1 MSVRAAAV
9 LPAGGAGR
17 RMGGA
22 YKPLLEVA
30 GEPLLLHALRPFLT
44 FSEIE
49 WVVVALPA
57 GIASAPP
64 AWLLALD
71 ARITL
76 VAGGDERGASV
87 ANALAVVPREA
98 DAVLVHDAARPLVSR
113 ALVQRALLA
122 ATDGRCAI
130 AAIPVTDTIKEV
142 DDDARIV
149 GTPDRHRLRAA
160 QTPQVFPRA
169 VLIDAYAR
177 AARDGWVATDDAAL
191 VARTGRSVT
200 IFPGDPENIKVT
212 SPSDLDVAA
221 ALLRRR

>member
-22 YKPLLEVA
+22 YKPFLEVA

-57 GIASAPP
+57 GIAAAPP
-64 AWLLALD
+64 TWLHALD
-71 ARITL
+71 PRITL
-76 VAGGDERGASV
+76 VAGGAERGASV
-87 ANALAVVPREA
+87 ANALAVVPQEA
-98 DAVLVHDAARPLVSR
+98 DAILVHDAARPLVSR
-113 ALVQRALLA
+113 ALVQQALLA
-122 ATDGRCAI
+122 ATSGQCAI

-142 DDDARIV
+142 DDDGRIV
-149 GTPDRHRLRAA
+149 ATPDRNRLRAA

-169 VLIDAYAR
+169 VLMDAYAR

-191 VARTGRSVT
+191 VARTGQSVT
-200 IFPGDPENIKVT
+200 IFPGEPENIKIT
-212 SPSDLDVAA
+212 SPADLDVAG